1 MYPDVITSPPQMYP
15 TRPVNW
21 SQSFLSSLCIPNPMI
36 NAVKHIQWWW
46 NIHYE
51 IMRFPMWRCLII
63 LPISTPV
70 PSEQESWTSEN
81 HCGESKSQY
90 EKHLLIWKTST
101 WKTSTKVL
109 CLWWGWNMKSSRF
122 KMLDPTLVQILDRCY
137 CAHFPAKR
145 FKSEMSKSIH
155 LNSTVFKSRQIFSF
169 ISPRFLGG
177 DNPDTF
183 FSRPQRS
190 RCSISMLVVKKDP
203 KLEMSIEKNIFSV
216 RMVWEILCTTIF
228 GNEKKGEVFI

>member
-1 MYPDVITSPPQMYP
+1 MYP

-46 NIHYE
+46 NIHYD
-51 IMRFPMWRCLII
+51 IMRFPMWRFLIF
-63 LPISTPV
+63 LPISTPA

-81 HCGESKSQY
+81 HCAESKSQH
-90 EKHLLIWKTST
+90 EKHLLIWKAST

-122 KMLDPTLVQILDRCY
+122 KMLDPTLVQIPDRCY

-169 ISPRFLGG
+169 ISSRFLGG